1 MNDAEQRGCG
11 SMNDAEQNCL
21 AIMEEGKVLTQYYVR
36 LATLLWQNFTMGWF
50 KQASTMDFG
59 DFIREAKIPFVNSK
73 DAGKLCKLVEAMAE
87 GSLSDDDVIG
97 MGIQRAI
104 LLLQAEDIT
113 EDLIEQAKHAPE
125 QDFKEI
131 LGIKRKNSPTKHA
144 IHCDKCGTNI
154 PYVEGMEKW
163 RR

>member
-1 MNDAEQRGCG
+1 
-11 SMNDAEQNCL
+11 MNDAEQNCL
-21 AIMEEGKVLTQYYVR
+21 AIMQEGKRLTQSYLE
-36 LATLLWQNFTMGWF
+36 LAYLLWQNRKMGWF
-50 KQASTMDFG
+50 KQASTLDFG
-59 DFIREAKIPFVNSK
+59 DFIREARIPFVNSK
-73 DAGKLCKLVEAMAE
+73 DAGKLCQLGDAINW
-87 GSLSDDDVIG
+87 GRLSTDDVLE

-154 PYVEGMEKW
+154 PYIPHMEKW